1 MLRHYSP
8 SCLYNVPA
16 HIQEPP
22 RKIFT
27 SNLSC
32 RGLSLNSLN
41 SVNCDKIKM
50 VYSVVMDVIQYVRQH
65 LLCATKHISTTFC
78 IFYLHSSYMVPTFQD
93 LQNSLTFPVLFPFFQ
108 YFYRPQ
114 TKLREGNVFTPVC
127 HSVHGWGGWDGV
139 SDSASRGWIPPWA
152 DTPPVE
158 MTIEAGGT
166 HPTGMHSCS
175 NF

>member
-8 SCLYNVPA
+8 SCLYLLTSRSILA
-16 HIQEPP
+16 
-22 RKIFT
+22 KFLT
-27 SNLSC
+27 SNLLC

-65 LLCATKHISTTFC
+65 LFCATKHISTTFC
-78 IFYLHSSYMVPTFQD
+78 IFYLHSSHMVPIFLG

-114 TKLREGNVFTPVC
+114 TKLREDNVFTPVC
-127 HSVHGWGGWDGV
+127 HSVHGWGWVGWGV
-139 SDSASRGWIPPWA
+139 CLCIQGVDTTLGRHPPCR
-152 DTPPVE
+152 DD
-158 MTIEAGGT
+158 
-166 HPTGMHSCS
+166 H
-175 NF
+175 